1 MFSSLTVAQRLG
13 LGFGLILALLVLV
26 TLFGVQRVSVMN
38 QTFTAVNEGASQ
50 KHRHAINSR
59 GSVHDRAIAIR
70 DAVMVSTPQEA
81 ARHWA
86 ELERLDA
93 IYQEAMGGM
102 NRLLAQQASTSEEK
116 RLLDQI
122 RASENTTRRLSTE
135 LIELQRRGDPEATR
149 QMLQTRVVPAYTDW
163 LTRLNAFITYQEANV
178 SADIET
184 VRELAEGFGIIMVV
198 MVVMAIAVSVAI
210 SLLIIRSIK
219 AILGAEP
226 HEVSEAIQKLA
237 AGHLTVTRQTR
248 YPDSVMGNANE
259 MTRRLAGIIQ
269 DVREAAGRL
278 SQASSELKR
287 TSEDNNRQI
296 QLQSVETE
304 QMAAAINEMAASVSE
319 VSLNVTGAAAA
330 TRNADQEVENG
341 NKTVK
346 QTAAAI
352 QNLAD
357 TLEGAARKVQT
368 VSQQSSDIEKIVEV
382 ISSIAEQTNLL
393 ALNAAI
399 EAARAGE
406 HGRGFA
412 VVADEVR
419 SLASRTQT
427 STREISSMINAL
439 QGDSGSAAEVME
451 ASRKLAQNTVE
462 QTLASESAL
471 ERIRSEVM
479 SITDMSTQIAA
490 AAEQQS
496 RVAEEV
502 NQNINRINHSTL
514 VSSAGS
520 DQVAASSSELSRLS
534 EALQHKVSYFK
545 I

>member
-1 MFSSLTVAQRLG
+1 MFSSLTVAWRLG

-38 QTFTAVNEGASQ
+38 QTLTAVTEGASQ
-50 KHRHAINSR
+50 KQRFAINFR
-59 GSVHDRAIAIR
+59 GSVHDQAIAIR
-70 DAVMVSTPQEA
+70 DAVLVSTPQEA
-81 ARHWA
+81 AGYWA
-86 ELERLDA
+86 DLERLDA
-93 IYQEAMGGM
+93 IYQEAAERLS
-102 NRLLAQQASTSEEK
+102 RLLAQQVPTSAEN
-116 RLLDQI
+116 RLLEQI
-122 RASENTTRRLSTE
+122 TTAENATRRLTAQ
-135 LIELQRRGDPEATR
+135 LIDMQRRGDPEATR
-149 QMLQTRVVPAYTDW
+149 QMLHARVAPAYTDW
-163 LTRLNAFITYQEANV
+163 LARVNAFIEYQEADV
-178 SADIET
+178 RGDIAT
-184 VRELAEGFGIIMVV
+184 VGDIAEGFGVV
-198 MVVMAIAVSVAI
+198 MVAMVIMAIVVSVAI
-210 SLLIIRSIK
+210 SLLIIRTIK

-226 HEVSEAIQKLA
+226 HEVSDAIQKLA
-237 AGHLTVTRQTR
+237 AGHLTVTRETR

-278 SQASSELKR
+278 SQASAELKR

-319 VSLNVTGAAAA
+319 VSLNATGAAAA

-341 NKTVK
+341 NRTVK

-427 STREISSMINAL
+427 STREISGMINAL

-462 QTLASESAL
+462 QTRASESAL
-471 ERIRSEVM
+471 DRIRKEVM
-479 SITDMSTQIAA
+479 SITDMNTQIAA

-514 VSSAGS
+514 ASSAGS